1 MDFPLIN
8 ACLNGTAAVLLVA
21 GYRCIRRGNEPLHAA
36 FMRSAFLVSALFLAG
51 YLYYHIAVLPL
62 QGGPTPYNGT
72 GIKKSLYLAMLLTH
86 VVLAAVN
93 LPMVLRVFWLAH
105 KEDWERH
112 KRWARWTFPIW
123 LYVSVTGVLVY
134 LVLYRWNPAPPVP

>member
-1 MDFPLIN
+1 MNFPLTN
-8 ACLNGTAAVLLVA
+8 ACLNGVAAVLLLL
-21 GYRCIRRGNEPLHAA
+21 GYRAIRAGREETHAA
-36 FMRSAFLVSALFLAG
+36 LMRSAFVVSAVFLAS
-51 YLYYHIAVLPL
+51 YLYYHIQVLPL

-72 GIKKSLYLAMLLTH
+72 GIKKVLYLGMLASH
-86 VVLAAVN
+86 VILAAVN
-93 LPMVLRVFWLAH
+93 LPMVLRVLWLAH

-134 LVLYRWNPAPPVP
+134 LVLYVWNPVAAE